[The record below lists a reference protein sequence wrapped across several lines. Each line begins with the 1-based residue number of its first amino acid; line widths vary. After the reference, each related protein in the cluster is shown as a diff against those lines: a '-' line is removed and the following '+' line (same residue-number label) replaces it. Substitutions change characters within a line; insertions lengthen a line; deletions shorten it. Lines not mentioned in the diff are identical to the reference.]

1 MKHIK
6 SLHRE
11 LFFFVR
17 EHKILLCCTVLLLIF
32 LSFSFP
38 VPNVHTVENE
48 QRVVSIADYFLLLKE
63 PLFFYLANI
72 FVSVFLLFRI
82 IKNNFKINFIVRQKN
97 IGTLYAKHCCAAGY
111 LAFGVSLVQ
120 TIVTLGV
127 AALHTPVLIN
137 FSQTNSAFYFYTDAQ
152 ISSVSFSAS
161 WH

>member
-82 IKNNFKINFIVRQKN
+82 IKTILKL
-97 IGTLYAKHCCAAGY
+97 TL
-111 LAFGVSLVQ
+111 
-120 TIVTLGV
+120 
-127 AALHTPVLIN
+127 
-137 FSQTNSAFYFYTDAQ
+137 
-152 ISSVSFSAS
+152 
-161 WH
+161 